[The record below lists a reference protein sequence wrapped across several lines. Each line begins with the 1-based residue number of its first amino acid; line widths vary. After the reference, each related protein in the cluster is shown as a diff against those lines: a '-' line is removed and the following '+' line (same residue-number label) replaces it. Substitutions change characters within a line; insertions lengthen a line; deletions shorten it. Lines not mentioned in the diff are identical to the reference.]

1 MDPITTILDASR
13 ENGRGVTV
21 HLPGGAVSLVVT
33 SFDDAFVLGRSQA
46 SSNIAV
52 RRDIIQ
58 AAVALF

>member
-13 ENGRGVTV
+13 ENGRGVTL
-21 HLPGGAVSLVVT
+21 HLPSGTVSLVVT

-46 SSNIAV
+46 SSSIAV
-52 RRDIIQ
+52 RRDMIQ